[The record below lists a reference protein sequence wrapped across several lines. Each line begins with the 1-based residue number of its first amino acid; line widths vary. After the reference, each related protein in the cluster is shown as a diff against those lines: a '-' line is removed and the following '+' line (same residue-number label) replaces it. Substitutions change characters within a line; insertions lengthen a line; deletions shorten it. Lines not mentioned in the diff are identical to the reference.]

1 MIKPSTKTTL
11 STRTHTAMFPPVKT
25 FNLGNIRSAATKT
38 ATPMIDTL
46 KKNKKNLTDEER
58 ATVMKAKAIWHHG
71 PNGEPSPAVWKSEVD
86 GETWFVTNTHRAFQA
101 TKTLDSAIKAF
112 HDVIKKTASKG
123 DPTGTNLYVLKQYFD
138 QAEEIPNG
146 TIKPVD
152 IPHMRRCLQT
162 GLIEIV
168 GGRTGVLRLTDK
180 GRQAIRGTD
189 AVACD
194 TRPTR
199 RASGK
204 GCLAPLMKKSALS
217 NDEIEQQLKGIH
229 NAPQSKPTDVPNTY
243 EYIPPPNGDRTTIM
257 THLAEA
263 QDEFFVDHGYLP
275 EGTIHFDY
283 QGADIHN
290 PFLEPTGRTDVY
302 PVPYYGDAFM
312 NSEFMTRPV
321 EDMIRI
327 INRLRNRA
335 PLGWLPG

>member
-1 MIKPSTKTTL
+1 
-11 STRTHTAMFPPVKT
+11 
-25 FNLGNIRSAATKT
+25 LGNIRSAATKT

-138 QAEEIPNG
+138 QAKEIPNG

-152 IPHMRRCLQT
+152 IPHLRRCLQT
-162 GLIEIV
+162 GLIEVI

-194 TRPTR
+194 TRPR
-199 RASGK
+199 
-204 GCLAPLMKKSALS
+204 
-217 NDEIEQQLKGIH
+217 D
-229 NAPQSKPTDVPNTY
+229 
-243 EYIPPPNGDRTTIM
+243 
-257 THLAEA
+257 
-263 QDEFFVDHGYLP
+263 
-275 EGTIHFDY
+275 
-283 QGADIHN
+283 
-290 PFLEPTGRTDVY
+290 
-302 PVPYYGDAFM
+302 
-312 NSEFMTRPV
+312 
-321 EDMIRI
+321 
-327 INRLRNRA
+327 
-335 PLGWLPG
+335 